1 MGGGDDERVALWFSG
16 PGTKSG
22 ATAIVSSQRYKDMKY
37 NAQDIANIKSLFE
50 NLLDKEPSL
59 PSQLVVKLRKLPEEA
74 IVRSNISVLANLK

>member
-1 MGGGDDERVALWFSG
+1 
-16 PGTKSG
+16 
-22 ATAIVSSQRYKDMKY
+22 MKY

-74 IVRSNISVLANLK
+74 IVRSNIPMLANLKEPLFFIFGLLCLPQQEPPRLSSGVSASSRRAPG